1 MLILTYDGT
10 FEGLLTTVYECYYQ
24 KLKPDD
30 IQVEGEIEKDFV
42 SRYLYISTE
51 QEKADRVYQG
61 IEKNISPQALQNC
74 YYAFLSDGE
83 TKSIQIYR
91 YIRLGFKRGR
101 DIDSLLT
108 SKPVGELQ
116 GLVQKV
122 LREKHRMLGLT
133 RFVELEGGILFGK
146 IQPKYNILSLIAP
159 HFAER
164 LGPEQWMIHD
174 EGRNLLVI
182 GTAGKWL
189 LREYNIE
196 GERKVHKREALFQSL
211 WKEFH
216 QSIAIKDRKNLK
228 LQQQFMPKRYWKNLT
243 EMQGSPP
250 EDGGKQDLK
259 MEQQKDLRRF

>member
-10 FEGLLTTVYECYYQ
+10 FEGLLTAVFACYYE
-24 KLKPDD
+24 KLNPDD
-30 IQVEGEIEKDFV
+30 IQVEGEVEKDFV
-42 SRYLYISTE
+42 SRYQLIRTE
-51 QEKADRVYQG
+51 KEKGDRVYQG
-61 IEKNISPQALQNC
+61 IEKNISAQALKNC

-83 TKSIQIYR
+83 NKSIQIYR

-108 SKPVGELQ
+108 SKTVADLH

-133 RFVELEGGILFGK
+133 RFMELEGGSLYAK

-182 GTAGKWL
+182 GTEGKWL
-189 LREYNIE
+189 LREYQTE
-196 GERKVHKREALFQSL
+196 GERKLHKREALFQSL

-216 QSIAIKDRKNLK
+216 QSIAIKDRKNPK

-243 EMQGSPP
+243 EMQQNSAPGRREAGS
-250 EDGGKQDLK
+250 
-259 MEQQKDLRRF
+259 